1 VKPRLLGTSGPLRDK
16 TFALDQESLSIGRD
30 PGNQLH
36 IDDPALSRRHC
47 MVILEGEKF
56 KVRDLDSLNGTY
68 VNQARIKEQLL
79 NHGDQIALGDTVLIF
94 QFEKPEVMAT
104 VMMSRPPAAVTAP
117 GPGAP
122 APPAASPP
130 AAAPPPA
137 PAMAPFS
144 PMTPLPPGIHV
155 TIDGRQMSVAPG
167 TTIFDAARMNGIPIP
182 TLCHQQNE
190 GPVGVCRVCTVD
202 VGARVYAASCIRQV
216 EPGMTVKTNT
226 EGVLAARR
234 TLVELLMAD
243 HPSPCMRQRN
253 SGDCELETLAG
264 LAGITEP
271 RFAKRAGPRGRDD
284 SSMVIAV
291 DHDAC
296 ILCDRCVRACNDIR
310 HNMVLARRG
319 KGYQAGIAFDNNLPM
334 GSSSCVSC
342 GECMVSCPTGALTN
356 RIVVR
361 TDLGVGEPFRPEELQ
376 HLPVFKNVS
385 GTFLQ
390 LNQKALVKRRFKA
403 GEIICRE
410 GDFGSTAFYILE
422 GKVEIF
428 LSSPMAHV
436 TTKGSSKGML
446 SKVSSNLTKRGQD
459 RRSEEGHRHSI
470 PIDAPVDLPYDN
482 PVAELGPGE
491 LFGEMTCMNFYPRS
505 ATVRAV
511 TDCVMVEM
519 LRNVL
524 DIMLRNKTFRA
535 QMERAYRT
543 RALDSH
549 LRSVPVFSTLTN
561 DFIDQL
567 RNRVE
572 LVRYAPGSVICKQGD
587 PADSFYLVRIGFVK
601 VSEERPGGSLVL
613 AYLARGG
620 YFGEIAF
627 LSGTN
632 RTATCSALDHVE
644 VVKIRGEDFKVMLDR
659 FPEVRR
665 GLQEV
670 AKERVESNRIRAERM
685 GSVPIDQFLAQGL
698 MEAQSLLLLDLER
711 CTRCDMCVRAC
722 ADAHQGVSRLV
733 REGLRFDKYLV
744 ATSCRQCRDP
754 LCMVGC
760 PVGSI
765 RRRNSLEVIIEDW
778 CIGCGLCASNCP
790 YGNIN
795 MHPFPVQ
802 LDDAAHPGRKVAT
815 VKVKA
820 TSCDLCHDH
829 AEPSCVYACPH
840 DAAHR
845 VNPTEFFAK
854 LMQSRSSAKR

>member
-1 VKPRLLGTSGPLRDK
+1 MKPRLLGASGPLKEK
-16 TFALDQESLSIGRD
+16 TIPLDQESLSIGRD

-36 IDDPALSRRHC
+36 LDDPALSRRHC
-47 MVILEGEKF
+47 MVIRDGETF

-68 VNQARIKEQLL
+68 VNQARIKEQVL
-79 NHGDQIALGDTVLIF
+79 NHGDQISLGDSVFIF

-104 VMMSRPPAAVTAP
+104 VVMSRPPAAVTAP
-117 GPGAP
+117 GPGPGA
-122 APPAASPP
+122 APPPP
-130 AAAPPPA
+130 SAPPPA
-137 PAMAPFS
+137 PAMAPLS
-144 PMTPLPPGIHV
+144 PVAPLPPGIHI
-155 TIDGRQMSVAPG
+155 TIDGKQISVPPG
-167 TTIFDAARMNGIPIP
+167 TTIFDAARMYGIPIP

-190 GPVGVCRVCTVD
+190 APVGVCRVCTVD
-202 VGARVYAASCIRQV
+202 VGARVYTASCIRQV
-216 EPGMTVKTNT
+216 EAGMTVKTNT

-234 TLVELLMAD
+234 TLVELLMSD

-253 SGDCELETLAG
+253 SGDCELETLASQ
-264 LAGITEP
+264 AGITEP

-361 TDLGVGEPFRPEELQ
+361 TELGAGEPFRPEELQ

-459 RRSEEGHRHSI
+459 RRSEEGHRQSI
-470 PIDAPVDLPYDN
+470 PIDAPVDLPYDS

-511 TDCVMVEM
+511 TECVMVEM

-535 QMERAYRT
+535 QMERAYRM

-549 LRSVPVFSTLTN
+549 LRSVPVFSSLTTE
-561 DFIDQL
+561 FIDQL

-572 LVRYAPGSVICKQGD
+572 LVRYAPGPGD
-587 PADSFYLVRIGFVK
+587 RQAG
-601 VSEERPGGSLVL
+601 RPGRQL
-613 AYLARGG
+613 
-620 YFGEIAF
+620 
-627 LSGTN
+627 LSGP
-632 RTATCSALDHVE
+632 D
-644 VVKIRGEDFKVMLDR
+644 
-659 FPEVRR
+659 
-665 GLQEV
+665 
-670 AKERVESNRIRAERM
+670 RIREGFRGAAGRTS
-685 GSVPIDQFLAQGL
+685 GA
-698 MEAQSLLLLDLER
+698 
-711 CTRCDMCVRAC
+711 
-722 ADAHQGVSRLV
+722 RLPGPRRV
-733 REGLRFDKYLV
+733 L
-744 ATSCRQCRDP
+744 
-754 LCMVGC
+754 
-760 PVGSI
+760 
-765 RRRNSLEVIIEDW
+765 RRNRLPERDQPNRN
-778 CIGCGLCASNCP
+778 LFCP
-790 YGNIN
+790 G
-795 MHPFPVQ
+795 P
-802 LDDAAHPGRKVAT
+802 R
-815 VKVKA
+815 
-820 TSCDLCHDH
+820 
-829 AEPSCVYACPH
+829 
-840 DAAHR
+840 
-845 VNPTEFFAK
+845 
-854 LMQSRSSAKR
+854 